1 LLLTKGISFF
11 SHYRRISTLQEYV
24 LIDAEQ
30 MSIDRY
36 RRVSTRPWN
45 LQTYIAGESLDLI
58 SVNWESVNWEEF
70 LELIYEDV
78 QFVQGSSDSL

>member
-1 LLLTKGISFF
+1 
-11 SHYRRISTLQEYV
+11 V